1 MLVYIVYNSIQYS
14 IDAETSDVISGIK
27 NKIITLAIA
36 GVTNKDN
43 IELQFNGNVLLD
55 NETLTYYNIQKNDT
69 IDMTYVLPPAPAPAP
84 VPAPVLFSSSTS
96 WPSRNNYLIPLG
108 ILVPVSLLVWVL
120 LNKKLQS
127 SVYKMSTP

>member
-1 MLVYIVYNSIQYS
+1 VYNSIQYS